1 MLKELWERQSIR
13 KYLNKPVEPEK
24 IEELLRAAMNA
35 PTARNSQSW
44 RFLVVTDRNVLDTMT
59 DLQPYTGM
67 MKTAACAIIVMG
79 DRNASQPDEYLYVDS
94 AAAIENILIEA
105 VHQQLGTCWCAIGPN
120 PDRIEKFRRYYR
132 IDKDLIPIA
141 AVAVGY
147 SAESKPKEDRY
158 DPQKVSWFPP
168 FAESDNHFTK

>member
-13 KYLNKPVEPEK
+13 QYQDRPVEPEK

-35 PTARNSQSW
+35 PTARNGQSW
-44 RFLVVTDRNVLDTMT
+44 RFLVVTNRDALNSMT

-79 DRNASQPDEYLYVDS
+79 DRNASQPDEYLYEDG

-105 VHQQLGTCWCAIGPN
+105 VHQKLGTCWCAIAPN
-120 PDRIEKFRRYYR
+120 PTRIENFRRYYQ
-132 IDKDLIPIA
+132 IADHLLPIA
-141 AVAVGY
+141 VVAVGY
-147 SAESKPKEDRY
+147 SAESRPKEDRY
-158 DPQKVSWFPP
+158 DPQKVTWFQ
-168 FAESDNHFTK
+168 

>member
-44 RFLVVTDRNVLDTMT
+44 RFLVVTDRNALDTMT

-94 AAAIENILIEA
+94 AAAIENILIEPCINNS
-105 VHQQLGTCWCAIGPN
+105 VRVGVPS
-120 PDRIEKFRRYYR
+120 DRIR
-132 IDKDLIPIA
+132 IELRNSGVII
-141 AVAVGY
+141 
-147 SAESKPKEDRY
+147 E
-158 DPQKVSWFPP
+158 
-168 FAESDNHFTK
+168 